1 MSRLTGGEIGSLK
14 ETYASIYENVEVTEN
29 QIIESIAY
37 TLISNGSSAV
47 EVLEYFANVDY
58 ETFIEDINHYSSDD
72 LIVEN
77 LSSEEYIEEQ
87 MQKLYEIAPLV
98 GLGLGAAAR
107 AVLPAIGRTLFGA
120 GARQAAKGALS
131 GAARLGG
138 KVLGNVLKGAKEPA
152 KKALQTLGKW
162 GVPTGIAAAAD
173 QFISGGKG
181 REYVG
186 AAVQSARQA
195 AHNIP
200 SPQKAADAI
209 KNVKPPKLPELPATA
224 KPKPTSQ
231 KSLKILGG
239 KVVGYDHF
247 DMVDNHSGEL
257 LDEATGRDFALK
269 GGRPGFI
276 TPKGWFPIDTK
287 TFDKKELD
295 RLTAD
300 YARRRGS
307 KQIEKDIETH
317 KAEKAKQDAARKA
330 AQQKPAAT
338 KPEPA
343 KPAATKPEPAKPAAT
358 KAEPVAQT
366 GDRTKNLSTWAKAN
380 EPMISKVGTS
390 QQRAILAAAKSG
402 SAMPAPRPISK
413 DIEDLK
419 KMQKASQERQA
430 AQSGP
435 MYSSP
440 DVKSKMSSRTKTMLG
455 LKDSYDIIL
464 DYLFSQGHVDTLE
477 EALYVMMELSS
488 ETIQDIVEGAMPEP
502 INPEAHRR
510 LQRIEKATK
519 LQQGSTG
526 SESQAAGAAVK
537 RMGGS
542 GIQLPGV

>member
-1 MSRLTGGEIGSLK
+1 MSRLTGSEIGSLK
-14 ETYASIYENVEVTEN
+14 ETYTSIYENVEVTEN

-37 TLISNGSSAV
+37 TLISNGYSAV
-47 EVLEYFANVDY
+47 EVLEYFANIDY
-58 ETFIEDINHYSSDD
+58 ETFIEDINYYSNDD

-138 KVLGNVLKGAKEPA
+138 KVLGNVWKGAKEPA
-152 KKALQTLGKW
+152 KQALQTLGKFGVKL
-162 GVPTGIAAAAD
+162 GVPTGVAAAAD

-186 AAVQSARQA
+186 AAVQGVRQA
-195 AHNIP
+195 ARNIP

-224 KPKPTSQ
+224 KSKPPETPKP
-231 KSLKILGG
+231 LKILGG

-257 LDEATGRDFALK
+257 LDEAKGRDFALK

-300 YARRRGS
+300 YTRRRGS
-307 KQIEKDIETH
+307 AQIQKDIETH
-317 KAEKAKQDAARKA
+317 KAQKAKQDAARQA
-330 AQQKPAAT
+330 SQQKPAAA
-338 KPEPA
+338 KPEPT
-343 KPAATKPEPAKPAAT
+343 KPAAAKPEPTKPKPT
-358 KAEPVAQT
+358 AQT
-366 GDRTKNLSTWAKAN
+366 GDRTKDLTTWARAN
-380 EPMISKVGTS
+380 ERMISKVGTQ

-413 DIEDLK
+413 DIGDLQ

-440 DVKSKMSSRTKTMLG
+440 DVQKGMSSRTKTMLG
-455 LKDSYDIIL
+455 LKDSYDIVL

-477 EALYVMMELSS
+477 EALYVMMEMDSKC
-488 ETIQDIVEGAMPEP
+488 IQSIVEGVMPEP
-502 INPEAHRR
+502 IDPVAHKAAQKTQKIYNLGKGTNNPNEAQSALKR
-510 LQRIEKATK
+510 
-519 LQQGSTG
+519 TG
-526 SESQAAGAAVK
+526 P
-537 RMGGS
+537 
-542 GIQLPGV
+542 QLPGV